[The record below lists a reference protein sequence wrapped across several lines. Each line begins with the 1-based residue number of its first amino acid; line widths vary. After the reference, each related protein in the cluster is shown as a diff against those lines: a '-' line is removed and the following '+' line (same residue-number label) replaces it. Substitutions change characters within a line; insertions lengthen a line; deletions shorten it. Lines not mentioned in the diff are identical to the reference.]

1 MEEGRRK
8 EKWGGGGGGHKASD
22 VIKALLESTA
32 GGVDFVTQNDLPFL
46 RKENDRK
53 FQWGVSHAT
62 VWRRRNPAVHT
73 GEP

>member
-1 MEEGRRK
+1 MDGKNKVKSFDVVK
-8 EKWGGGGGGHKASD
+8 E
-22 VIKALLESTA
+22 VLESEQ
-32 GGVDFVTQNDLPFL
+32 GGFDLVDETDLPFL
-46 RKENDRK
+46 IKEHDRK